1 METKL
6 KIGVIVASTRPNRN
20 GKQIADWVRYTT
32 DQDSSAKYTYL
43 DLAQINLPFL
53 SEPETPSKGHYT
65 MDSTKAW
72 AAQVAEQDGFLIITP
87 EYNHGY
93 PASLKNAIDTVYA
106 EWAKKPVAYVG
117 YGVMGAARSIEQ
129 LNNVLLQI
137 NMHPIVSAATNI
149 LIFEHVNDKGQFVP
163 VEKHQKALDYTLN
176 QLHDWADLLKK
187 ARLAQA

>member
-1 METKL
+1 MEEKF
-6 KIGVIVASTRPNRN
+6 KIGVIVASTRPTRN
-20 GKQIADWVRYTT
+20 GKQIADWVKLST
-32 DQDSSAKYTYL
+32 DQDEKAEYTYL
-43 DLAQINLPFL
+43 DLAEINLPFL
-53 SEPETPSKGHYT
+53 NEPETPSAGHYT
-65 MDSTKAW
+65 MESTKAW
-72 AAQVAEQDGFLIITP
+72 AAQVAAQDGFLIITP

-137 NMHPIVSAATNI
+137 HMHPIVSASTNI
-149 LIFEHVNDKGQFVP
+149 LIFDHLNENGQFVP
-163 VEKHQKALDYTLN
+163 AEKHQKSLEYTLS
-176 QLHDWADLLKK
+176 QLHDWTGLLRK